1 MYKKISLGVQTT
13 SMERHS
19 ELTPIIDTHG
29 LIVVVIETS
38 SHQIKAL
45 PGLDQGLL
53 QLLILHF

>member
-53 QLLILHF
+53 Q